1 MNESSREQ
9 AHRGYEETS
18 FSLADYYLIWK
29 RRKWWVIAAFIAS
42 IIVSIVLCFV
52 LPKTYRASTTI
63 LVTTQVIPQDY
74 FKNTITLSSDKYLNV
89 LTQEIMSTSRLQK
102 AIKQFGLFREQL
114 GNMPI
119 EGILWEMR
127 KSIQIDLQK
136 SSGSSSRGQAEISYF
151 IISYSDANPEI
162 AKNVANF
169 LAESFIEDTLGYRQK
184 QARETMEFLSKE
196 LAKSQAL
203 QQEQEKRI
211 ANFKETYIGLLPEQQ
226 NTNMQMLTQL
236 LQQKE
241 RIYSE
246 IKDAENRRIILQQQ
260 HNQLVTVG
268 MLTNAP
274 QVTGV
279 AGASP
284 LQQELAFAKRQYF
297 EKRSYMTEEHPEM
310 IALKKKISKLEQQPK
325 TASFPDNNQPEKQ
338 DKAGNSGKSS
348 LSYDIAVQLTSVNRK
363 VDEMKAALKKTD
375 DQIAIYQERIDKSPK
390 VQQELSI
397 IMADYDNA
405 KEVNNTL
412 RKKQLDASQINMLE
426 AQSQNDYFKVLEAAT
441 VPEKP
446 FSPNKIN
453 VLLIG
458 LLVGLGAGIGI
469 MILMEFLDN
478 SFHTVKDVEHYLGA
492 EVLASIA
499 DHKLAASGPEKAQS
513 FS

>member
-9 AHRGYEETS
+9 AHMDYEETS
-18 FSLADYYLIWK
+18 FSLSDYYQIWQ
-29 RRKWWVIAAFIAS
+29 RRKWWAIGACIAS

-52 LPKTYRASTTI
+52 LPKIYMASTTI
-63 LVTTQVIPQDY
+63 LVTTQVIPQEY
-74 FKNTITLSSDKYLNV
+74 FKNTITLSSEKYLNV

-114 GNMPI
+114 GEMTI

-127 KSIQIDLQK
+127 KNINIDLQK
-136 SSGSSSRGQAEISYF
+136 SSGSSSMGQAEISYF
-151 IISYSDANPEI
+151 SISYSDANPEI

-184 QARETMEFLSKE
+184 QARETMQFLSKE
-196 LAKSQAL
+196 LAKAQAL

-211 ANFKETYIGLLPEQQ
+211 ADFKEKYIGLLPEQQ
-226 NTNMQMLTQL
+226 TTNMQMLAQL

-260 HNQLVTVG
+260 LNQLVTVG
-268 MLTNAP
+268 MLTNA
-274 QVTGV
+274 QLTGATG
-279 AGASP
+279 AGP
-284 LQQELAFAKRQYF
+284 LQELALAQRQYL

-310 IALKKKISKLEQQPK
+310 IALKKKISKLEQQPQ
-325 TASFPDNNQPEKQ
+325 TASFPDSSQPEKQ
-338 DKAGNSGKSS
+338 DKAGNSDKSS
-348 LSYDIAVQLTSVNRK
+348 LSYDIEVQLNSVNRK
-363 VDEMKAALKKTD
+363 VDEMKAELKKTD
-375 DQIAIYQERIDKSPK
+375 GQIVLYQERIDQAPK

-405 KEVNNTL
+405 KDVNNTL

-441 VPEKP
+441 IPEKP
-446 FSPNKIN
+446 FFPKKSK

-458 LLVGLGAGIGI
+458 FLVGLGAGIGI
-469 MILMEFLDN
+469 MILMEYLDK
-478 SFHTVKDVEHYLGA
+478 SFHTAKQVEQYLGA
-492 EVLASIA
+492 QVLVSIA
-499 DHKLAASGPEKAQS
+499 DQKFEKNEFPKARA

>member
-1 MNESSREQ
+1 MNESSREH

-18 FSLADYYLIWK
+18 FSLSDYYLIWQ
-29 RRKWWVIAAFIAS
+29 RRKWWVIAACIAS

-52 LPKTYRASTTI
+52 LPKTYMASTTI

-114 GNMPI
+114 GEMTI

-151 IISYSDANPEI
+151 IISYSDANPGI

-169 LAESFIEDTLGYRQK
+169 LAESFIEDTLGLRQK
-184 QARETMEFLSKE
+184 QARETLQFLSKE
-196 LAKSQAL
+196 LAKAQAL
-203 QQEQEKRI
+203 LQEQEKRI
-211 ANFKETYIGLLPEQQ
+211 ANFKEEYTGLLPEQQ
-226 NTNMQMLTQL
+226 SINMQMLAQL

-274 QVTGV
+274 QVTG
-279 AGASP
+279 ASP
-284 LQQELAFAKRQYF
+284 LQQELALAKRQYF

-310 IALKKKISKLEQQPK
+310 IALKKKISKLEQQPQ
-325 TASFPDNNQPEKQ
+325 TASFPDSSQPEKQ
-338 DKAGNSGKSS
+338 DKARNSGRSS
-348 LSYDIAVQLTSVNRK
+348 LSYDIDVQLASVNRK
-363 VDEMKAALKKTD
+363 VEEMKAELKKTD
-375 DQIAIYQERIDKSPK
+375 VQIALYEVRIDQAPK
-390 VQQELSI
+390 VEQDLSV
-397 IMADYDNA
+397 IMQGYDNA
-405 KEVNNTL
+405 KEIYNTL
-412 RKKQLDASQINMLE
+412 MKKQLDASQINMLE
-426 AQSQNDYFKVLEAAT
+426 AQSQQNYFKVLEPAT

-446 FSPNKIN
+446 FSPKKSN

-458 LLVGLGAGIGI
+458 LLVGLGVGIGI

-492 EVLASIA
+492 QVLASIA
-499 DHKLAASGPEKAQS
+499 DHKLAASEPEKARA
-513 FS
+513 FSVTG

>member
-1 MNESSREQ
+1 M
-9 AHRGYEETS
+9 G
-18 FSLADYYLIWK
+18 FSGNSWEHVNRKEFYGRCGKVSKLI
-29 RRKWWVIAAFIAS
+29 
-42 IIVSIVLCFV
+42 C
-52 LPKTYRASTTI
+52 
-63 LVTTQVIPQDY
+63 
-74 FKNTITLSSDKYLNV
+74 
-89 LTQEIMSTSRLQK
+89 
-102 AIKQFGLFREQL
+102 
-114 GNMPI
+114 
-119 EGILWEMR
+119 
-127 KSIQIDLQK
+127 KS
-136 SSGSSSRGQAEISYF
+136 QAEAPRGSKERYHIS
-151 IISYSDANPEI
+151 SYPIGCKPRI

-184 QARETMEFLSKE
+184 QARDTMEFLSKE
-196 LAKSQAL
+196 LAKAQAL

-211 ANFKETYIGLLPEQQ
+211 ANFKEEYTGLLPEQQ
-226 NTNMQMLTQL
+226 SINMQMLAQL

-284 LQQELAFAKRQYF
+284 LQQELALAKRQYF

-310 IALKKKISKLEQQPK
+310 IALKKKISKLEQQPQ
-325 TASFPDNNQPEKQ
+325 TASFPDSSQPEKQ

-348 LSYDIAVQLTSVNRK
+348 LSYDIEVQLTSVNRK
-363 VDEMKAALKKTD
+363 VDEMKVELKKTD
-375 DQIAIYQERIDKSPK
+375 GQIALYQERIDKSPK
-390 VQQELSI
+390 VEQELSI
-397 IMADYDNA
+397 IMSDYDNA

-426 AQSQNDYFKVLEAAT
+426 AQSQHDYFKVLEPAT

-446 FSPNKIN
+446 FSPNKIK